1 MVVIKKKTRL
11 LVAAVCSLTISFSF
25 IGYSYV
31 SEQQATTQ
39 EIQKAK
45 KEQKKTPY
53 LKKAE
58 KEKKIE
64 IVTKE
69 NKSKLLEQAEDT
81 YYVYFYRNSCE
92 HCKELAPIMDKYIK
106 KYGANSFY
114 FVNTDLILDDDFMY
128 ADTDDIDR
136 SEIENY
142 LISNSSE
149 DHTAWMIEGT
159 PTVFEIKNHTISKIY
174 EGKTQ
179 IKALL
184 KILKEEGIRS

>member
-11 LVAAVCSLTISFSF
+11 LIAAVCSLTISFGF

-31 SEQQATTQ
+31 SEQQTATQ
-39 EIQKAK
+39 EIQKTK

-69 NKSKLLEQAEDT
+69 NKSKLLEQTEDT

-114 FVNTDLILDDDFMY
+114 FVSTDLILDDDFMY
-128 ADTDDIDR
+128 ADTDDVDR